1 MPVKKAGDTPPI
13 NNRDIRQYIT
23 PPRLNRNRRIVESD
37 SSDGQ
42 APQHQNEPQHTP
54 PDVHNDGAPEL
65 QNEPQQTPP
74 VVHND
79 GDQIPQLIQI
89 DDSDDDSSDSMYV
102 AVIRPRDEAQN
113 QHNDENAIPPQ
124 QQSLPRNVR
133 PRNAV
138 QNAFQSHQRQG
149 QHTPQRQGPIAPLQR
164 QQPQPNPRRK
174 TRQTRA
180 TSCIG
185 EAESTSESESS
196 AMSADESS
204 ENAADL
210 YRSAILGVRNRPN
223 AVRQVS

>member
-1 MPVKKAGDTPPI
+1 MPVKKAGDTPPS
-13 NNRDIRQYIT
+13 NNRDIREFVT
-23 PPRLNRNRRIVESD
+23 PPRLKRNRRIVESD
-37 SSDGQ
+37 SSDDQ
-42 APQHQNEPQHTP
+42 APEPQNEPQQTP
-54 PDVHNDGAPEL
+54 PVANNDGAPEP

-102 AVIRPRDEAQN
+102 AVIRPRDGAHNQN
-113 QHNDENAIPPQ
+113 ENAIPPQ
-124 QQSLPRNVR
+124 HQSQPRNVR
-133 PRNAV
+133 MRNAM
-138 QNAFQSHQRQG
+138 QNASQSQRQG
-149 QHTPQRQGPIAPLQR
+149 RQTSQNQGPIAPVLR
-164 QQPQPNPRRK
+164 QQPQPNPCRH
-174 TRQTRA
+174 TRHTNE
-180 TSCIG
+180 TPCIG

-196 AMSADESS
+196 ALSADESS

>member
-1 MPVKKAGDTPPI
+1 MPVKKAGDTPPS
-13 NNRDIRQYIT
+13 NNRDIREFIT
-23 PPRLNRNRRIVESD
+23 PPRLKRNRRIVESD
-37 SSDGQ
+37 SSDDQ
-42 APQHQNEPQHTP
+42 APEPQNGSQQTP
-54 PDVHNDGAPEL
+54 PDVHNDGAPEP

-89 DDSDDDSSDSMYV
+89 DDSDDESSDSMYV
-102 AVIRPRDEAQN
+102 AVIRPRDEAHN

-124 QQSLPRNVR
+124 HQHQPRNVR
-133 PRNAV
+133 PRNAM
-138 QNAFQSHQRQG
+138 QNALQSQRQG
-149 QHTPQRQGPIAPLQR
+149 RQTPQRQGPIAPVQR
-164 QQPQPNPRRK
+164 QQPQPNPRRH
-174 TRQTRA
+174 TRHTIE
-180 TSCIG
+180 TPCIG

-196 AMSADESS
+196 ALSADESS